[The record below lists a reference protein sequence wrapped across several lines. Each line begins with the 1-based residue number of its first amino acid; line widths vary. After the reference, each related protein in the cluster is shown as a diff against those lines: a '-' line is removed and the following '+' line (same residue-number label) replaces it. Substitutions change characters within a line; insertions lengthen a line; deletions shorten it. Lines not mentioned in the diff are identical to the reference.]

1 MSNLFENSEENISVF
16 MVFLVDA
23 LLILSFVAAM
33 WAMWGP
39 L

>member
-1 MSNLFENSEENISVF
+1 MSNPFQNSEENISAFTVL
-16 MVFLVDA
+16 LVDV